1 MLLILGMFGL
11 SLAAVGYGVTLLGV
25 RNPKAP
31 GWSQDFLVANL
42 YVPGIILFGC
52 MGLAAVVQY
61 AIEFEAATFRWY
73 EPATALGIGILAVLL
88 IRLLSIPEKIAAWEI
103 DIGQRLGQV
112 PLPLD
117 PEPTLPQQPVN
128 RKAA

>member
-42 YVPGIILFGC
+42 YVPGIILSGC

-73 EPATALGIGILAVLL
+73 EPAIALGVGIVALMLM
-88 IRLLSIPEKIAAWEI
+88 RLLSIPKKIAAWET
-103 DIGQRLGQV
+103 GPGRGLGQIA
-112 PLPLD
+112 PPLD
-117 PEPTLPQQPVN
+117 PGPTLPHWPIDK
-128 RKAA
+128 KAA